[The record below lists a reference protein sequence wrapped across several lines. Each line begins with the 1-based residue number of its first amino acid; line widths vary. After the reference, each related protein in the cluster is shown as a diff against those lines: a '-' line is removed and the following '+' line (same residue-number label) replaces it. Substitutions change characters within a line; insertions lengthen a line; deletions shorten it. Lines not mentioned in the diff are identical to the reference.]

1 MQFLKPVEVRLRQLR
16 NRMAPWRYRG
26 REVHCPVCET
36 DFSRFL
42 PAGTGE
48 RYREHAIC
56 PRCRARERDRLAWLF
71 LQSNPQLFAGQQRF
85 RMLHVAPEPRLG
97 TFFRHRAG
105 CGYHSADLMRRD
117 VDLRMDVSA
126 LPIAAA
132 SLDAIYCSHVL
143 QDVPDDRRAL
153 AEFYRALRPGGWA
166 IVNIPLHADY
176 TRENPRPDNVRR
188 RYDRRPDEHL
198 RHYGHDY
205 LQRLQDV
212 GFKATVTRPEE
223 LESDI
228 GQRRRLGID
237 GARTGYVHCAI
248 KPGVKSAYSPSKR

>member
-1 MQFLKPVEVRLRQLR
+1 MQILKAVEVRLRHLR

-26 REVHCPVCET
+26 SEVHCPVCET

-42 PAGTGE
+42 PAGTGG
-48 RYREHAIC
+48 RYRERAIC

-71 LQSNPQLFAGQQRF
+71 LQRNPQLFAGGRVV
-85 RMLHVAPEPRLG
+85 MLHVAPEPRLAA
-97 TFFRHRAG
+97 FFRHRAG
-105 CGYHSADLMRRD
+105 AGYCSADLMRRD
-117 VDLRMDVSA
+117 VDLRLDVSA
-126 LPIAAA
+126 LPFAAA

-143 QDVPDDRRAL
+143 QDVPNDRRAL
-153 AEFYRALRPGGWA
+153 AEFYRVLRPGGWA

-188 RYDRRPDEHL
+188 RHDKRPDEHL
-198 RHYGHDY
+198 RQYGHDY
-205 LQRLQDV
+205 LQRLQEV
-212 GFKATVTRPEE
+212 GFEATVTRPEE
-223 LESDI
+223 LENNT

-248 KPGVKSAYSPSKR
+248 KPAGTIDHSPPKR